1 MYHGDQMP
9 DDPSGARRT
18 SQSVPMDP
26 LDRITTDP
34 QQCGGRP
41 CVRGMRIRV
50 KDVLGLLDGGMSR
63 EAILAE
69 MPDLEADDISAC
81 IRFRSRMIRNRRPIT
96 NAAIYVFVVLPVVGL
111 LIVGFGQLV
120 SLLPLGFLVLLIAVE
135 LCGVFV
141 YCVAR
146 LFCALLDR

>member
-1 MYHGDQMP
+1 
-9 DDPSGARRT
+9 
-18 SQSVPMDP
+18 
-26 LDRITTDP
+26 
-34 QQCGGRP
+34 
-41 CVRGMRIRV
+41 
-50 KDVLGLLDGGMSR
+50 
-63 EAILAE
+63 
-69 MPDLEADDISAC
+69 
-81 IRFRSRMIRNRRPIT
+81 MIRNRRPIT